1 MILSAFL
8 LTACQKQ
15 PQPEI
20 KLPEPQA
27 AASPAQPGPE
37 TVEQTLTLGLIDFE
51 ADKELLRGLIQSYNA
66 SGAPVRIEIVN
77 YADGTESYAD
87 AVTRRTTELMAG
99 NVPDLLD
106 CSDLSGAQY
115 AGYAKNGILLPLDGM
130 PEEGLL
136 PGVQQ
141 PCEVDGKRYSIV
153 GAFTLDPLFGP
164 ASRLGA
170 SLQTSVEDVLRGA
183 VPDVRFVWGGR
194 DLLGVYC
201 RHAAERFLDYD
212 TGTAS
217 FESEAFLDLLTACAR
232 IQPSE
237 LGPDS
242 IMQQPMRSVS
252 VYRQMQNSWY
262 EQTGDAFRVLS
273 LSADGGVTYQP
284 VLQLGVCAASSV
296 QEAAAQALRA
306 MLAESF
312 QKTIADAFPV
322 STAVLQAQLQQEID
336 AQKTYQQTAIREEGR
351 VDVGEAGT
359 QTFLFDEAVAAD
371 LMHVL
376 EHVDCRAC
384 SNQGD
389 PDHHPRRGGRLLS
402 GPKDRAGGRPH
413 HGQPCRPFH
422 RRKQLS
428 GGGESARG

>member
-1 MILSAFL
+1 
-8 LTACQKQ
+8 
-15 PQPEI
+15 
-20 KLPEPQA
+20 
-27 AASPAQPGPE
+27 
-37 TVEQTLTLGLIDFE
+37 
-51 ADKELLRGLIQSYNA
+51 
-66 SGAPVRIEIVN
+66 
-77 YADGTESYAD
+77 
-87 AVTRRTTELMAG
+87 MAG

-130 PEEGLL
+130 PEEGVLS
-136 PGVQQ
+136 GVQQ
-141 PCEVDGKRYSIV
+141 PCEVEGKRYSIV

-164 ASRLGA
+164 ASKLGA

-217 FESEAFLDLLTACAR
+217 FESEEFLDLLTACAR

-262 EQTGDAFRVLS
+262 EQIGDAFRVLS

-284 VLQLGVCAASSV
+284 VLQLGVCADSSM
-296 QEAAAQALRA
+296 QEAAVQALRA

-312 QKTIADAFPV
+312 QKTITDTFPV

-371 LMHVL
+371 LMYVL

-384 SNQGD
+384 SNQEILTIILD
-389 PDHHPRRGGRLLS
+389 EADAFFQGRKTAQEAARIMDS
-402 GPKDRAGGRPH
+402 RAAL
-413 HGQPCRPFH
+413 FIAEN
-422 RRKQLS
+422 S
-428 GGGESARG
+428 

>member
-1 MILSAFL
+1 MMKKAMLCLLMILSAFL

-27 AASPAQPGPE
+27 AASPAQPE
-37 TVEQTLTLGLIDFE
+37 SAEQTLTLGLIDFE

-77 YADGTESYAD
+77 YADGAESYAD

-130 PEEGLL
+130 PEEGVLS
-136 PGVQQ
+136 GVQQ

-164 ASRLGA
+164 AFRLGA

-296 QEAAAQALRA
+296 QEAAVQALRA

-312 QKTIADAFPV
+312 QTIADAFPV

-371 LMHVL
+371 LMYVL

-384 SNQGD
+384 SNQEILTIILD
-389 PDHHPRRGGRLLS
+389 EADAFFQGRKTAQEAARIMDS
-402 GPKDRAGGRPH
+402 RAAL
-413 HGQPCRPFH
+413 FIAEN
-422 RRKQLS
+422 S
-428 GGGESARG
+428 

>member
-1 MILSAFL
+1 MMKKAMLCLLMILSAFL

-217 FESEAFLDLLTACAR
+217 FESEAVLDLLTACAR

-296 QEAAAQALRA
+296 QEAAAQGASRRPSRTLSRSA
-306 MLAESF
+306 RPSCRHSCSRR
-312 QKTIADAFPV
+312 
-322 STAVLQAQLQQEID
+322 STRRRPISRPPSAKKAASMSARPGRRPSCLT
-336 AQKTYQQTAIREEGR
+336 KPSRRTSCTYWSMWTAAPAAIRR
-351 VDVGEAGT
+351 
-359 QTFLFDEAVAAD
+359 
-371 LMHVL
+371 
-376 EHVDCRAC
+376 
-384 SNQGD
+384 S
-389 PDHHPRRGGRLLS
+389 
-402 GPKDRAGGRPH
+402 
-413 HGQPCRPFH
+413 
-422 RRKQLS
+422 
-428 GGGESARG
+428 

>member
-1 MILSAFL
+1 MMKKTMLYLLLLLSVL
-8 LTACQKQ
+8 LLAACQKQ

-27 AASPAQPGPE
+27 AASPAQPE
-37 TVEQTLTLGLIDFE
+37 SAEQTLTLGLIDFE
-51 ADKELLRGLIQSYNA
+51 ADKELLRSLIQSYNA

-77 YADGTESYAD
+77 YADGAESYAD

-115 AGYAKNGILLPLDGM
+115 AGYAKNGILLPLDGI

-136 PGVQQ
+136 SGVQQ
-141 PCEVDGKRYSIV
+141 PCEVEGKRYSVV

-164 ASRLGA
+164 ASKLGA

-212 TGTAS
+212 TGTAT
-217 FESEAFLDLLTACAR
+217 FESDAFLVLLTACAS

-262 EQTGDAFRVLS
+262 EQIGDAFRVLS

-284 VLQLGVCAASSV
+284 VLQLGVCAGSSM

-312 QKTIADAFPV
+312 QKTITDAFPV

-351 VDVGEAGT
+351 VDVGEAGA

-384 SNQGD
+384 SNQEILTIILD
-389 PDHHPRRGGRLLS
+389 EADAFFQGRKTAQEAARIMDS
-402 GPKDRAGGRPH
+402 RAAL
-413 HGQPCRPFH
+413 FIAEN
-422 RRKQLS
+422 S
-428 GGGESARG
+428 

>member
-1 MILSAFL
+1 MMKKAMLCLLMILSVFL
-8 LTACQKQ
+8 LAACQKQ

-37 TVEQTLTLGLIDFE
+37 TVEQTLTLGLIDFD
-51 ADKELLRGLIQSYNA
+51 ADKELLCSLIQSYNA
-66 SGAPVRIEIVN
+66 SGAPVRIEIIN
-77 YADGTESYAD
+77 YADGAESYAD

-115 AGYAKNGILLPLDGM
+115 AGYAKNGILLPLDGI

-136 PGVQQ
+136 SGVQQ
-141 PCEVDGKRYSIV
+141 PCEVDGKRYSV
-153 GAFTLDPLFGP
+153 VSAFTLDPLFGP
-164 ASRLGA
+164 ASKLGA

-296 QEAAAQALRA
+296 QEAAVQALRA

-312 QKTIADAFPV
+312 QKTIG
-322 STAVLQAQLQQEID
+322 
-336 AQKTYQQTAIREEGR
+336 GR
-351 VDVGEAGT
+351 LPGQHGRPAGT
-359 QTFLFDEAVAAD
+359 AAAGDRRAED
-371 LMHVL
+371 LSA
-376 EHVDCRAC
+376 DC
-384 SNQGD
+384 
-389 PDHHPRRGGRLLS
+389 HPRR
-402 GPKDRAGGRPH
+402 RP
-413 HGQPCRPFH
+413 
-422 RRKQLS
+422 RRRR
-428 GGGESARG
+428 RGWDADLPV

>member
-1 MILSAFL
+1 MMKKAMLCLLMILSVFL
-8 LTACQKQ
+8 LAACQKQ

-130 PEEGLL
+130 PEEGVLS
-136 PGVQQ
+136 GVQQ

-164 ASRLGA
+164 ASKLGA

-284 VLQLGVCAASSV
+284 VLQLGVCAGSSM

-336 AQKTYQQTAIREEGR
+336 ARFR
-351 VDVGEAGT
+351 SC
-359 QTFLFDEAVAAD
+359 FWP
-371 LMHVL
+371 
-376 EHVDCRAC
+376 
-384 SNQGD
+384 
-389 PDHHPRRGGRLLS
+389 PDSSVTGL
-402 GPKDRAGGRPH
+402 
-413 HGQPCRPFH
+413 
-422 RRKQLS
+422 
-428 GGGESARG
+428 

>member
-1 MILSAFL
+1 MKRCLILMLLLGLL
-8 LTACQKQ
+8 LTGCRKQ
-15 PQPEI
+15 TQPEQ
-20 KLPEPQA
+20 LPTAETIDTQANTEPA
-27 AASPAQPGPE
+27 AQTP
-37 TVEQTLTLGLIDFE
+37 EQTLTLGMIDFDSE
-51 ADKELLRGLIQSYNA
+51 KSVLRSMIQSYNF
-66 SGAPVRIEIVN
+66 SGAPVRIEILN
-77 YADGTESYAD
+77 YADGAESRAD
-87 AVTRRTTELMAG
+87 AVTRMTTELLAG

-130 PEEGLL
+130 PDAELL
-136 PGVQQ
+136 SGILK
-141 PCEVDGKRYSIV
+141 PCYVDGALYSIV
-153 GAFTLDPLFGP
+153 GAFAIDPLFGP
-164 ASRLGA
+164 ASKLGA
-170 SLQTSVEDVLRGA
+170 SLETSVEDVLCGA
-183 VPDVRFVWGGR
+183 VPDVSFFWGGE
-194 DLLGVYC
+194 DLLSVYC
-201 RHAAERFLDYD
+201 RHAAEQYLDYD
-212 TGTAS
+212 TQTAS
-217 FESEAFLDLLTACAR
+217 FESEKFLNILTACAA
-232 IQPSE
+232 ISSAAPA
-237 LGPDS
+237 PDS

-284 VLQLGVCAASSV
+284 VLQLGVCAGSSM
-296 QEAAAQALRA
+296 QEAAVQALRA

-384 SNQGD
+384 SNQEILTIILD
-389 PDHHPRRGGRLLS
+389 EADAFFQGRKTAQEAARIMDS
-402 GPKDRAGGRPH
+402 RAAL
-413 HGQPCRPFH
+413 FIAEN
-422 RRKQLS
+422 S
-428 GGGESARG
+428 

>member
-1 MILSAFL
+1 MMKKAMLCLLMILSAFL

-27 AASPAQPGPE
+27 AASPAQPE
-37 TVEQTLTLGLIDFE
+37 SAEQTLTLGLIDFE

-77 YADGTESYAD
+77 YADGAESYAD

-130 PEEGLL
+130 PDEGVLS
-136 PGVQQ
+136 GVQQ

-164 ASRLGA
+164 AFRLGA

-284 VLQLGVCAASSV
+284 VLQLGVCAGSSM
-296 QEAAAQALRA
+296 QEAAVQALRA

-351 VDVGEAGT
+351 VDVGKAGT

-384 SNQGD
+384 SNQEILTIILD
-389 PDHHPRRGGRLLS
+389 EADAFFQGRKTAQEAARIMDS
-402 GPKDRAGGRPH
+402 RAAL
-413 HGQPCRPFH
+413 FIAEN
-422 RRKQLS
+422 S
-428 GGGESARG
+428 

>member
-1 MILSAFL
+1 MMKKAMLCLLMILSAFL

-27 AASPAQPGPE
+27 AASPAQPE
-37 TVEQTLTLGLIDFE
+37 SAEQTLTLGLIDFE

-77 YADGTESYAD
+77 YADGAESYAD

-130 PEEGLL
+130 PDEGVLS
-136 PGVQQ
+136 GVQQ

-164 ASRLGA
+164 AFRLGA

-284 VLQLGVCAASSV
+284 VLQLGVCAASSA

-312 QKTIADAFPV
+312 KRPSRTPSRSARPSCRHSCSRR
-322 STAVLQAQLQQEID
+322 STRRRPISRLPSAKKAASTSARPGRRPSCLT
-336 AQKTYQQTAIREEGR
+336 KPSRRTSCTYWSMWTAAPAAIRR
-351 VDVGEAGT
+351 
-359 QTFLFDEAVAAD
+359 
-371 LMHVL
+371 
-376 EHVDCRAC
+376 
-384 SNQGD
+384 S
-389 PDHHPRRGGRLLS
+389 
-402 GPKDRAGGRPH
+402 
-413 HGQPCRPFH
+413 
-422 RRKQLS
+422 
-428 GGGESARG
+428 

>member
-1 MILSAFL
+1 
-8 LTACQKQ
+8 
-15 PQPEI
+15 
-20 KLPEPQA
+20 
-27 AASPAQPGPE
+27 
-37 TVEQTLTLGLIDFE
+37 
-51 ADKELLRGLIQSYNA
+51 
-66 SGAPVRIEIVN
+66 
-77 YADGTESYAD
+77 
-87 AVTRRTTELMAG
+87 MAG

-115 AGYAKNGILLPLDGM
+115 AGYAKNGILLPLDGI

-136 PGVQQ
+136 LGVQQ
-141 PCEVDGKRYSIV
+141 PCEVEGKRYSIV

-164 ASRLGA
+164 ASKLGV

-217 FESEAFLDLLTACAR
+217 FASDAFLDLLTACAN

-273 LSADGGVTYQP
+273 ISADGGVAYQP

-296 QEAAAQALRA
+296 QEAAVQALRA

-384 SNQGD
+384 SNQEILTIILD
-389 PDHHPRRGGRLLS
+389 EADAFFQGRKTAQEAARIMDS
-402 GPKDRAGGRPH
+402 RAAL
-413 HGQPCRPFH
+413 FIAEN
-422 RRKQLS
+422 S
-428 GGGESARG
+428 